1 MLDPP
6 GVRAA
11 AQALR
16 TAGLAAPPLREGL
29 TSSSAAQ
36 ALPYL
41 LALLETP
48 GVALCGP
55 DGAVLGAQGPVRT
68 TPSRCPTPCCSAL
81 RTDRGN
87 SPPARRAGPG
97 CQVARAV
104 VVPLSAA
111 GRPAGALVVLA
122 GTAVGPFLVRASD
135 ETARF
140 IATQLELADLAVSRA
155 DLARAEVRA
164 LRAQISPHFIYNAL
178 TTIAAFVRSDP
189 DRARELLLE
198 FADFT
203 RYSFRQAGEFTTLAD
218 EMGNIE
224 KYLTLERARFGDR
237 LHIRWRVA
245 PEVLGVVVPFL
256 SIQPLVENAVR
267 HGLAGRPGGGTVSVT
282 AEDAG
287 PDCVISVEDD
297 GIGMDPEAVGRPA
310 GDEPSGNHVGL
321 VNVDDRLRAAF
332 GEDYGLVGGD
342 RARRRY
348 QGHRAAAEVRPRGQR
363 GSMRWSG
370 IRREPATL
378 PWNDRRDGDPG
389 CHTGA
394 PALRTTSGS
403 HRPSGDG
410 ARVTTSSERP
420 VGAGLVVLAVD
431 DEAPALDEIS
441 FPAAR

>member
-1 MLDPP
+1 MRCRGLP
-6 GVRAA
+6 GRPG
-11 AQALR
+11 R
-16 TAGLAAPPLREGL
+16 GGTAER
-29 TSSSAAQ
+29 
-36 ALPYL
+36 
-41 LALLETP
+41 
-48 GVALCGP
+48 
-55 DGAVLGAQGPVRT
+55 
-68 TPSRCPTPCCSAL
+68 
-81 RTDRGN
+81 
-87 SPPARRAGPG
+87 
-97 CQVARAV
+97 
-104 VVPLSAA
+104 
-111 GRPAGALVVLA
+111 GRPAGRRA
-122 GTAVGPFLVRASD
+122 GGARGDGRRPFLVRASD

-237 LHIRWRVA
+237 LHIRWLVA

-332 GEDYGLVGGD
+332 GEDYGLVV
-342 RARRRY
+342 
-348 QGHRAAAEVRPRGQR
+348 E
-363 GSMRWSG
+363 
-370 IRREPATL
+370 T
-378 PWNDRRDGDPG
+378 
-389 CHTGA
+389 
-394 PALRTTSGS
+394 
-403 HRPSGDG
+403 
-410 ARVTTSSERP
+410 ER
-420 VGAGLVVLAVD
+420 GAGTKVIVRLPKF
-431 DEAPALDEIS
+431 APGVNAD
-441 FPAAR
+441 R

>member
-1 MLDPP
+1 MVIVIVLVVTAGGRWVRRRMLDPP
-6 GVRAA
+6 GVKAA

-29 TSSSAAQ
+29 TSRSAAQ

-55 DGAVLGAQGPVRT
+55 NGAVLGAQGVGAHHAEELIDAVIGAIGADRRQLV
-68 TPSRCPTPCCSAL
+68 SCPPCGRS
-81 RTDRGN
+81 
-87 SPPARRAGPG
+87 G
-97 CQVARAV
+97 CQVSRAV
-104 VVPLSAA
+104 IVPLVAA
-111 GRPAGALVVLA
+111 GTPTGALVVLS
-122 GTAVGPFLVRASD
+122 GSAVGPYLVRAAD

-140 IATQLELADLAVSRA
+140 ITTQLELADLDVSRA
-155 DLARAEVRA
+155 DLVRAEVRA

-237 LHIRWRVA
+237 LRIRWRIA

-256 SIQPLVENAVR
+256 STQPLVENAVR

-282 AEDAG
+282 AEDIG

-297 GIGMDPEAVGRPA
+297 GTGMDPEKVGRHDDRGA
-310 GDEPSGNHVGL
+310 DHSADHVGL
-321 VNVDDRLRAAF
+321 GNVDDRLRAAF
-332 GEDYGLVGGD
+332 GEDYGLVVETAPDAGTKVI
-342 RARRRY
+342 
-348 QGHRAAAEVRPRGQR
+348 VRLPKFAPGVSAPR
-363 GSMRWSG
+363 
-370 IRREPATL
+370 
-378 PWNDRRDGDPG
+378 
-389 CHTGA
+389 
-394 PALRTTSGS
+394 
-403 HRPSGDG
+403 
-410 ARVTTSSERP
+410 
-420 VGAGLVVLAVD
+420 
-431 DEAPALDEIS
+431 
-441 FPAAR
+441 

>member
-1 MLDPP
+1 MDVALTWVAVAVTVLVLAGVAVLGWRWVRRRMLDPP

-16 TAGLAAPPLREGL
+16 TAGLAGPPLREGL
-29 TSSSAAQ
+29 TAQSSAQ

-41 LALLETP
+41 LALLQTP
-48 GVALCGP
+48 GVALCSP
-55 DGAVLGAQGPVRT
+55 DGAVLGAQGPGAHHAGESPTRCSPRCGPIADSWRTVR
-68 TPSRCPTPCCSAL
+68 R
-81 RTDRGN
+81 
-87 SPPARRAGPG
+87 
-97 CQVARAV
+97 
-104 VVPLSAA
+104 AA
-111 GRPAGALVVLA
+111 GRVRGGPGGGVPLVAGGRAVGALAVLA
-122 GTAVGPFLVRASD
+122 GSPVGPYLVRATD

-140 IATQLELADLAVSRA
+140 VTTQLELAELAVSRA

-224 KYLTLERARFGDR
+224 KYLTLERARFGER
-237 LHIRWRVA
+237 LRIRWRVA

-282 AEDAG
+282 AEDVG

-297 GIGMDPEAVGRPA
+297 GVGMDPEPVGRHREGDGPA
-310 GDEPSGNHVGL
+310 PTSAWSTSTTGCG
-321 VNVDDRLRAAF
+321 
-332 GEDYGLVGGD
+332 
-342 RARRRY
+342 RRS
-348 QGHRAAAEVRPRGQR
+348 A
-363 GSMRWSG
+363 
-370 IRREPATL
+370 
-378 PWNDRRDGDPG
+378 
-389 CHTGA
+389 
-394 PALRTTSGS
+394 RTT
-403 HRPSGDG
+403 
-410 ARVTTSSERP
+410 A
-420 VGAGLVVLAVD
+420 
-431 DEAPALDEIS
+431 
-441 FPAAR
+441 

>member
-1 MLDPP
+1 MSALETGLVVGAAVLLIVALVVVIGRVVRRRMLDPP
-6 GVRAA
+6 GVKAA

-16 TAGLAAPPLREGL
+16 TAGLAGPPLREGL
-29 TSSSAAQ
+29 TSNSAAQ

-41 LALLETP
+41 LALLQTP
-48 GVALCGP
+48 GVALCSA
-55 DGAVLGAQGPVRT
+55 DGAVLGALGPGAHHAEQVLET
-68 TPSRCPTPCCSAL
+68 VAIAL
-81 RTDRGN
+81 RAN
-87 SPPARRAGPG
+87 RRQLANCAPCDKPG
-97 CQVARAV
+97 CQVGRAV
-104 VVPLSAA
+104 IAPLGAA
-111 GRPAGALVVLA
+111 ERPVGVLVVLA
-122 GTAVGPFLVRASD
+122 ESQVGPYLVRATD

-140 IATQLELADLAVSRA
+140 ITTQLELADLAVSRA

-224 KYLTLERARFGDR
+224 KYLTLERARFGER
-237 LHIRWRVA
+237 LQIRWRVA

-267 HGLAGRPGGGTVSVT
+267 HGLAGRPAGGTVAVT

-297 GIGMDPEAVGRPA
+297 GIGMDPADVGRA
-310 GDEPSGNHVGL
+310 AVDDPSGSHVGL

-332 GEDYGLVGGD
+332 GEDYGLIVET
-342 RARRRY
+342 A
-348 QGHRAAAEVRPRGQR
+348 Q
-363 GSMRWSG
+363 
-370 IRREPATL
+370 
-378 PWNDRRDGDPG
+378 
-389 CHTGA
+389 
-394 PALRTTSGS
+394 
-403 HRPSGDG
+403 
-410 ARVTTSSERP
+410 
-420 VGAGLVVLAVD
+420 GAGTKVIVRLPKF
-431 DEAPALDEIS
+431 APGVSPD
-441 FPAAR
+441 R

>member
-1 MLDPP
+1 MGALETGLIVVAVAALIVVAVLLGGRWLRRRMLDPP

-16 TAGLAAPPLREGL
+16 AAGLAAPPLREGL

-55 DGAVLGAQGPVRT
+55 DGAVLGAQGPGSHHAEQVSDT
-68 TPSRCPTPCCSAL
+68 VLLAL
-81 RTDRGN
+81 RTDRRQLATC
-87 SPPARRAGPG
+87 PPCGAAG
-97 CQVARAV
+97 CQVTRAV

-332 GEDYGLVGGD
+332 GEDYGLVV
-342 RARRRY
+342 
-348 QGHRAAAEVRPRGQR
+348 E
-363 GSMRWSG
+363 
-370 IRREPATL
+370 T
-378 PWNDRRDGDPG
+378 
-389 CHTGA
+389 
-394 PALRTTSGS
+394 
-403 HRPSGDG
+403 
-410 ARVTTSSERP
+410 ER
-420 VGAGLVVLAVD
+420 GAGTKVIVRLPKF
-431 DEAPALDEIS
+431 APGVSAD
-441 FPAAR
+441 R

>member
-16 TAGLAAPPLREGL
+16 TAGLAAPALREGL
-29 TSSSAAQ
+29 TARSSEQ

-41 LALLETP
+41 SALLETP
-48 GVALCGP
+48 AVALCGP
-55 DGAVLGAQGPVRT
+55 DGAVLGAHGPGAHHAEEFPADVRAAIDT
-68 TPSRCPTPCCSAL
+68 GRRQLIDVPPC
-81 RTDRGN
+81 G
-87 SPPARRAGPG
+87 RRG
-97 CQVARAV
+97 CQVTRAII
-104 VVPLSAA
+104 VPLVAA

-122 GTAVGPFLVRASD
+122 GTAVGPFLVRAAD

-140 IATQLELADLAVSRA
+140 IATQLELADLDASRA

-203 RYSFRQAGEFTTLAD
+203 RYSFRQSGEFTTLAD

-267 HGLAGRPGGGTVSVT
+267 HGLAGRAGDGTVAVT

-287 PDCVISVEDD
+287 PDCLISVEDD
-297 GIGMDPEAVGRPA
+297 GIGMNPDLVGR
-310 GDEPSGNHVGL
+310 DRENEPSGSHVGL
-321 VNVDDRLRAAF
+321 SNVDDRLRAAF
-332 GEDYGLVGGD
+332 GEDYGLVVETAPNAGTKVIVRLPKFAPGVS
-342 RARRRY
+342 A
-348 QGHRAAAEVRPRGQR
+348 HR
-363 GSMRWSG
+363 
-370 IRREPATL
+370 
-378 PWNDRRDGDPG
+378 
-389 CHTGA
+389 
-394 PALRTTSGS
+394 
-403 HRPSGDG
+403 
-410 ARVTTSSERP
+410 
-420 VGAGLVVLAVD
+420 
-431 DEAPALDEIS
+431 
-441 FPAAR
+441 

>member
-1 MLDPP
+1 MNTVETVLALGAAVLLIVVAVVAAGRLLRRRMLDPP
-6 GVRAA
+6 GVKAA

-16 TAGLAAPPLREGL
+16 TAGLAGPPLREGL
-29 TSSSAAQ
+29 TTDSAAQ

-55 DGAVLGAQGPVRT
+55 DGTVLGALGPGSHHATQVLEAVVVAMKADRRQLA
-68 TPSRCPTPCCSAL
+68 SCPPC
-81 RTDRGN
+81 GQ
-87 SPPARRAGPG
+87 PG
-97 CQVARAV
+97 CQVGRAV
-104 VVPLSAA
+104 IAPLGA
-111 GRPAGALVVLA
+111 GAGGGSGGGGSAGALVVLA
-122 GTAVGPFLVRASD
+122 ESPVGPYLVRATD

-140 IATQLELADLAVSRA
+140 ITTQLELADLAVSRA

-224 KYLTLERARFGDR
+224 KYLTLERARFGER
-237 LHIRWRVA
+237 LQIRWRVA

-256 SIQPLVENAVR
+256 SIQPLIENAVR

-297 GIGMDPEAVGRPA
+297 GIGMDPETVGRHAEDDPA
-310 GDEPSGNHVGL
+310 GSHVGL

-332 GEDYGLVGGD
+332 GEDYGLIVET
-342 RARRRY
+342 A
-348 QGHRAAAEVRPRGQR
+348 Q
-363 GSMRWSG
+363 
-370 IRREPATL
+370 
-378 PWNDRRDGDPG
+378 
-389 CHTGA
+389 
-394 PALRTTSGS
+394 
-403 HRPSGDG
+403 
-410 ARVTTSSERP
+410 
-420 VGAGLVVLAVD
+420 GAGTKVIVRLPKF
-431 DEAPALDEIS
+431 APGVSAD
-441 FPAAR
+441 R

>member
-1 MLDPP
+1 MSALATGLIVGLVVLLIVLAVLAGGRWVRRRMLDPP
-6 GVRAA
+6 GVKAA

-29 TSSSAAQ
+29 TSRSAAQ

-55 DGAVLGAQGPVRT
+55 DGAVLGAQGVGC
-68 TPSRCPTPCCSAL
+68 PSCRGPDRRRGRRDRRA
-81 RTDRGN
+81 DRG
-87 SPPARRAGPG
+87 SWSVARRADDP
-97 CQVARAV
+97 VAR
-104 VVPLSAA
+104 SAGPSSCRWSLP
-111 GRPAGALVVLA
+111 GRPAGALVVLS
-122 GTAVGPFLVRASD
+122 GSAVGPYLVRAAD

-140 IATQLELADLAVSRA
+140 ITTQLELADLDVSRA

-237 LHIRWRVA
+237 LHIRWRIA

-267 HGLAGRPGGGTVSVT
+267 HGLAGRPGGGTVAVT
-282 AEDAG
+282 AEDVG

-297 GIGMDPEAVGRPA
+297 GIGMDPEDVGRSRENDPA
-310 GDEPSGNHVGL
+310 GSHVGL

-332 GEDYGLVGGD
+332 GEDYGLIVETAQNAGTKII
-342 RARRRY
+342 
-348 QGHRAAAEVRPRGQR
+348 VR
-363 GSMRWSG
+363 
-370 IRREPATL
+370 L
-378 PWNDRRDGDPG
+378 PKFAPG
-389 CHTGA
+389 VSVEH
-394 PALRTTSGS
+394 
-403 HRPSGDG
+403 
-410 ARVTTSSERP
+410 
-420 VGAGLVVLAVD
+420 
-431 DEAPALDEIS
+431 
-441 FPAAR
+441 

>member
-1 MLDPP
+1 LETGLIVVAVAALIAVAVLLGGRWLRRRMLDPP

-16 TAGLAAPPLREGL
+16 AAGLAAPPLREGL

-55 DGAVLGAQGPVRT
+55 DGAVLGAQGPGSHHAEQVSDT
-68 TPSRCPTPCCSAL
+68 VLLAL
-81 RTDRGN
+81 RTDRRQLATC
-87 SPPARRAGPG
+87 PPCGAAG
-97 CQVARAV
+97 CQVTRAV

-140 IATQLELADLAVSRA
+140 IATQLELADLAISRA

-237 LHIRWRVA
+237 LHIRWLVA

-332 GEDYGLVGGD
+332 GEDYGLVV
-342 RARRRY
+342 
-348 QGHRAAAEVRPRGQR
+348 E
-363 GSMRWSG
+363 
-370 IRREPATL
+370 T
-378 PWNDRRDGDPG
+378 
-389 CHTGA
+389 
-394 PALRTTSGS
+394 
-403 HRPSGDG
+403 
-410 ARVTTSSERP
+410 ER
-420 VGAGLVVLAVD
+420 GAGTKVIVRLPKF
-431 DEAPALDEIS
+431 APGVSAD
-441 FPAAR
+441 R